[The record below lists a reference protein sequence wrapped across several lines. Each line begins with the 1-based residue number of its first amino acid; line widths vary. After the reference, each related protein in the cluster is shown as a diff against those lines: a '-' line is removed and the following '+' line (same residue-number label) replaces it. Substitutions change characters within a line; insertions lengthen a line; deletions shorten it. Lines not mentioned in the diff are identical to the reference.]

1 MVDKINTLY
10 GSFDE
15 EQLKDLKGKIDEI
28 VVCMQKVQALNES
41 IKDIIDLSYDNLK
54 IPKKIIKRM
63 AKTQFKQNFRNEV
76 AEHTEFE
83 SLYEALNEIN

>member
-1 MVDKINTLY
+1 MVNKINTLY

-15 EQLKDLKGKIDEI
+15 EQLKDLKGNIDEI

>member
-15 EQLKDLKGKIDEI
+15 EQLKDLKGNIDEI

-41 IKDIIDLSYDNLK
+41 IKDIVDLSYDNLK